1 MVLIVRALSSA
12 AMAAVG
18 VIAVLQL
25 LTVAN
30 DAGQP
35 PFCFGSPSYV
45 RRLGVVRRRQKNFP
59 GGSSGM
65 LPAVEA
71 AGTDYLTP
79 DVHVPAPDGQLALAV
94 TEDNVWYYSTQL
106 TTPQGPRII
115 RLTWSAG
122 VKTETVVVGRNSAQG
137 ISPIAETDGVST
149 ASEINPVTAMLV
161 VLGTAK
167 GRRRQPLGILMLAK
181 STTVPALRYH
191 DFALNTLR
199 TVAGANA
206 GASELSTGA
215 GTSIKFDSFSSS
227 RIIHGFDLSQV
238 FVGQVSV
245 SEVWFQIPVPSR
257 VLLGCSR
264 RVSSMACA
272 LNRLRSHQLTA
283 IKIRP
288 DRKCKH
294 ARNRHVV
301 WSFGAEVTVSPKW
314 CSSRSSLRP
323 TATFAK

>member
-1 MVLIVRALSSA
+1 MGFALGDDLA
-12 AMAAVG
+12 EAPG
-18 VIAVLQL
+18 PRF
-25 LTVAN
+25 
-30 DAGQP
+30 AG
-35 PFCFGSPSYV
+35 
-45 RRLGVVRRRQKNFP
+45 RLGRQRRQHLIRHGARHGGGGPSTTKNISRCFKWRAP
-59 GGSSGM
+59 GCGSRRHRLSH
-65 LPAVEA
+65 ARR
-71 AGTDYLTP
+71 
-79 DVHVPAPDGQLALAV
+79 HVPAPDGQLALAV
-94 TEDNVWYYSTQL
+94 TEGNVWYYSTQL
-106 TTPQGPRII
+106 TTPQGPRNI

-122 VKTETVVVGRNSAQG
+122 VKTETVVVGRNSAQA

-161 VLGTAK
+161 VLGAAK